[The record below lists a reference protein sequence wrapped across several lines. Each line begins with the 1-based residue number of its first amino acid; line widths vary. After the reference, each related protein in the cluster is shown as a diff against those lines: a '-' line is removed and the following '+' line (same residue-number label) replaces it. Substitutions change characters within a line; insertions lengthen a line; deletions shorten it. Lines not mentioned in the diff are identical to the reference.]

1 MVSFKNTHPDFDELA
16 SKEWLVANGIGGYAS
31 STVVGANTRRYHGLL
46 VASLNPPTARTVM
59 VSKVEECV
67 VFNRDCAFGL
77 SSNQYPGAVHP
88 QGFQYFKFFER
99 KPLPRMKFEAHGHHL
114 LKTVFMAQGSNT
126 TVVEYENTGESTFKL
141 RLTPLFVYRDYH
153 SLAQENSFDD
163 YWLKPQ
169 NGCYLMYAHYGATP
183 LYFNFSSGE
192 FAENR
197 QWFNNFEY
205 KKEQERGLD
214 FREDCFSVAD
224 IDVVLKPGAKA
235 HLIFSTEEKMAKAD
249 PEFLKIKELERLEN
263 VAPKDS
269 DDSFLR
275 DLMLAGEQFI
285 VRRNA
290 SPNPSKG
297 GESVAPLSSWRGA
310 GGEAYSLL
318 AGYHWFTD
326 WGRDTMIA
334 MRGLTIAAGKQEIS
348 KSILETFL
356 RSTDRGMLPNR
367 FPDNPADT
375 VEYNTIDA
383 TLWLFVALYEY
394 HQKFQDLSFVAESFD
409 TLTDILEHHIAGTR
423 YNIRVRPEGFLS
435 GGEGLAQLTWM
446 DARVGDFVVTPRH
459 GCPVEIQA
467 LWFNALRIYQYFA
480 GTLGKPYEKYQA
492 IGDALLANF
501 KKYFVRSN
509 GSLNDV
515 VVFAP
520 NERSDDFELSDPKAR
535 ASSDDSKSSDE
546 YKTLS
551 YSTDVSIRPNQ
562 IYVVSL
568 PFSLLE
574 KDAEKR
580 VVEVVRQHLLTDF
593 GLRTLSPE
601 HPDFKPEYGGDSWHR
616 DTAYHQGTVWP
627 FLLGEY
633 VTAFLKV
640 NDWSEK
646 AQKEA
651 LALLEPLKKHFYQND
666 CILGISEI
674 FDGKMPRKGKGTVHQ
689 AWSVGAI
696 LKTLLDLKS
705 RHKKGRRH
713 AVIPFSEIKSMIF

>member
-1 MVSFKNTHPDFDELA
+1 MISFKNTHPDFNELA

-59 VSKVEECV
+59 VSKVEECI

-114 LKTVFMAQGSNT
+114 LKTVFMAHGSNT
-126 TVVEYENTGESTFKL
+126 TVVEYENTGDSTFKL
-141 RLTPLFVYRDYH
+141 RLTPLLVQRDYH
-153 SLAQENSFDD
+153 SLSRENSFDD

-169 NGCYLMYAHYGATP
+169 NGCYVLYAHYGAPP

-192 FAENR
+192 FVESR
-197 QWFNNFEY
+197 HWFKNLEY
-205 KKEQERGLD
+205 VREQERGLD
-214 FREDCFSVAD
+214 FREDCFSVFN

-235 HLIFSTEEKMAKAD
+235 HLIFSTDEKMAKAD
-249 PEFLKIKELERLEN
+249 PELLKVKELERLESL
-263 VAPKDS
+263 APKDS
-269 DDSFLR
+269 DDPFLR

-285 VRRNA
+285 VKRN
-290 SPNPSKG
+290 STEG
-297 GESVAPLSSWRGA
+297 
-310 GGEAYSLL
+310 YSLL

-326 WGRDTMIA
+326 WGRDTMFA
-334 MRGLTIAAGKQEIS
+334 MRGLTIATGKQEIS

-367 FPDNPADT
+367 FPDNPSDK

-394 HQKFQDLSFVAESFD
+394 HQKFQDLSFVAEHFD
-409 TLTDILEHHIAGTR
+409 TLTDILEHHLAGTR
-423 YNIRVRPEGFLS
+423 YNIRVTPEGFLS

-446 DARVGDFVVTPRH
+446 DARVGDYVVTPRH

-492 IGDALLANF
+492 IGDQLLANF
-501 KKYFVRSN
+501 KKHFVRPN

-515 VVFAP
+515 VMVDGTRFTA
-520 NERSDDFELSDPKAR
+520 DG
-535 ASSDDSKSSDE
+535 
-546 YKTLS
+546 
-551 YSTDVSIRPNQ
+551 SIRPNQ

-580 VVEVVRQHLLTDF
+580 VVEVVRQHLLTDY

-601 HPDFKPEYGGDSWHR
+601 HPDFKPEYGGDPWRR

-646 AQKEA
+646 AQKES

-674 FDGKMPRKGKGTVHQ
+674 FGGKMPRMGKGAVHQ
-689 AWSVGAI
+689 AWSVGAM
-696 LKTLLDLKS
+696 LKTLLDLKN
-705 RHKKGRRH
+705 RHKKGRRRS
-713 AVIPFSEIKSMIF
+713 VVPFAEIKSMIF

>member
-1 MVSFKNTHPDFDELA
+1 MISFKNTHPDFQELA
-16 SKEWLVANGIGGYAS
+16 SKEWLLTNGIGGYAS

-59 VSKVEECV
+59 VSKVEECI

-114 LKTVFMAQGSNT
+114 LKTVFMAHGSNT
-126 TVVEYENTGESTFKL
+126 TVVEYENTGDSTFKL
-141 RLTPLFVYRDYH
+141 RLTPLFVHRDYH
-153 SLAQENSFDD
+153 SLSRENSFDD
-163 YWLKPQ
+163 YWMKPQ
-169 NGCYLMYAHYGATP
+169 NRCYVLYAHYGAPP

-192 FAENR
+192 FVESR
-197 QWFNNFEY
+197 HWFNNFEY
-205 KKEQERGLD
+205 VREQERGLD
-214 FREDCFSVAD
+214 FMEDTFSVFN

-235 HLIFSTEEKMAKAD
+235 HLIFSDDEKMAKAD
-249 PEFLKIKELERLEN
+249 PDVLKIKELERLEN
-263 VAPKDS
+263 LAPKDL
-269 DDSFLR
+269 DDPFIR

-285 VRRNA
+285 VRRD
-290 SPNPSKG
+290 STEG
-297 GESVAPLSSWRGA
+297 
-310 GGEAYSLL
+310 YSLL

-334 MRGLTIAAGKQEIS
+334 MRGLTIAIGKQEVS

-356 RSTDRGMLPNR
+356 RSVNRGMLPNR
-367 FPDNPADT
+367 FPDNPGEV
-375 VEYNTIDA
+375 VEYNTTDA

-394 HQKFQDLSFVAESFD
+394 HQRFQDLSFVAEHFD

-423 YNIRVRPEGFLS
+423 YNIRVTPEGFLS

-446 DARVGDFVVTPRH
+446 DARVGDYVVTPRH

-492 IGDALLANF
+492 IGDKLRANF
-501 KKYFVRSN
+501 KKYFVRPN

-515 VVFAP
+515 VNLSNT
-520 NERSDDFELSDPKAR
+520 NEQRDA
-535 ASSDDSKSSDE
+535 
-546 YKTLS
+546 
-551 YSTDVSIRPNQ
+551 SIRPNQ

-580 VVEVVRQHLLTDF
+580 VVEVVRQHLLTDY

-633 VTAFLKV
+633 ITAFLKV

-651 LALLEPLKKHFYQND
+651 LTLSEPLKKHFYQND

-674 FDGKMPRKGKGTVHQ
+674 FDGKMPRAGKGTIHQ

-696 LKTLLDLKS
+696 LKALLDLKN
-705 RHKKGRRH
+705 RRKKGRRH
-713 AVIPFSEIKSMIF
+713 SAVPFLEIKSMIF

>member
-1 MVSFKNTHPDFDELA
+1 MISFKNTHPDFNELA

-31 STVVGANTRRYHGLL
+31 CTVVGANTRRYHGLL

-59 VSKVEECV
+59 VSKVEECI

-99 KPLPRMKFEAHGHHL
+99 KPLPRMKFEAHDHHL
-114 LKTVFMAQGSNT
+114 LKTVFMAHGSNT
-126 TVVEYENTGESTFKL
+126 TVVEYENTGDTMFKL
-141 RLTPLFVYRDYH
+141 RLTPLFVHRDYH
-153 SLAQENSFDD
+153 SLSKENSFDD
-163 YWLKPQ
+163 YWMKPQ
-169 NGCYLMYAHYGATP
+169 NGCYVMYAHYGAPP

-192 FAENR
+192 FVESR
-197 QWFNNFEY
+197 HWFNNFEY

-214 FREDCFSVAD
+214 FREDCFSVFN

-235 HLIFSTEEKMAKAD
+235 HLIFSTEEKMVKTD
-249 PEFLKIKELERLEN
+249 PEILKIKELERLEN
-263 VAPKDS
+263 LAPKDS
-269 DDSFLR
+269 DDPFLR
-275 DLMLAGEQFI
+275 DLILAGEQFI
-285 VRRNA
+285 VRRN
-290 SPNPSKG
+290 NTDG
-297 GESVAPLSSWRGA
+297 
-310 GGEAYSLL
+310 YSLL

-367 FPDNPADT
+367 FPDNPNDT

-394 HQKFQDLSFVAESFD
+394 HQKFQDLSFVAEYFD
-409 TLTDILEHHIAGTR
+409 TLTEILEQHIAGTR
-423 YNIRVRPEGFLS
+423 YNIRVTPEGFLS

-446 DARVGDFVVTPRH
+446 DARVGDYVVTPRH

-501 KKYFVRSN
+501 KKHFVRPN

-515 VVFAP
+515 VKF
-520 NERSDDFELSDPKAR
+520 SDQL
-535 ASSDDSKSSDE
+535 SKSLPTADA
-546 YKTLS
+546 
-551 YSTDVSIRPNQ
+551 SIRPNQ

-568 PFSLLE
+568 PFSLLD

-580 VVEVVRQHLLTDF
+580 VVEVVRQHLLTDY
-593 GLRTLSPE
+593 GLRTLSSE

-633 VTAFLKV
+633 ITAFLKV

-674 FDGKMPRKGKGTVHQ
+674 FDGKMPRAGKGTVHQ
-689 AWSVGAI
+689 AWSAGAI
-696 LKTLLDLKS
+696 LKTLLDIKN

-713 AVIPFSEIKSMIF
+713 AVVPFNGIKSMIF